1 MNSMYQLKHN
11 DLFVEFTRYLT
22 AHPKF
27 SEDIPE
33 GAEVVLL
40 DTRDA
45 GYTRFM
51 LKTAPKTDRNVVFVD
66 VGELAP
72 IRSRVRKPRVVSR
85 DAAKKSATKPRN
97 LKS

>member
-11 DLFVEFTRYLT
+11 DLFIEFTRFIT

-45 GYTRFM
+45 GFTRFM

-72 IRSRVRKPRVVSR
+72 IRSRVRNPKIISR
-85 DAAKKSATKPRN
+85 DTVKKSVTKPRD

>member
-11 DLFVEFTRYLT
+11 DLFIEFTRYIT

-27 SEDIPE
+27 SADIPE
-33 GAEVVLL
+33 GAEVILL

-51 LKTAPKTDRNVVFVD
+51 LKTAPKIDRNVVFLD

-72 IRSRVRKPRVVSR
+72 IRSRVRKPKIISR
-85 DAAKKSATKPRN
+85 DTVKKAVTKPRE

>member
-11 DLFVEFTRYLT
+11 DLFIEFTRYLT

-51 LKTAPKTDRNVVFVD
+51 LKTAPKSNNNVVFVD

-72 IRSRVRKPRVVSR
+72 IRSRLRKPKIVSR
-85 DAAKKSATKPRN
+85 DVAKKSTTKPRE
-97 LKS
+97 LKA

>member
-11 DLFVEFTRYLT
+11 DLFIEFTRYLT
-22 AHPKF
+22 THPKF

-33 GAEVVLL
+33 GAEVILL

-45 GYTRFM
+45 GFTRFM
-51 LKTAPKTDRNVVFVD
+51 LKSAPKTDRNIVFVD

-72 IRSRVRKPRVVSR
+72 IRSRVRKPKIVSR
-85 DAAKKSATKPRN
+85 GAVKKSVAKPRD

>member
-1 MNSMYQLKHN
+1 MNDLYRVKHN
-11 DLFVEFTRYLT
+11 ELFIEFTRYLT
-22 AHPKF
+22 VHPKF

-45 GYTRFM
+45 GFTRFM
-51 LKTAPKTDRNVVFVD
+51 LKTAPKTDRNIVFVD

-72 IRSRVRKPRVVSR
+72 IRSRVRSPKIVSR
-85 DAAKKSATKPRN
+85 DTVKKSVTKSRD